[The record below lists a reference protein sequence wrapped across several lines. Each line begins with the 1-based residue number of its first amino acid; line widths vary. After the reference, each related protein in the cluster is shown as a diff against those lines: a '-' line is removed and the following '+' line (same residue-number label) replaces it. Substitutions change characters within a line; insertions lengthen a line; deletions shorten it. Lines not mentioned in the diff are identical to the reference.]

1 MIANMHPSDLGLLYE
16 VLRDAAELVTEPCET
31 TPKANVAANLLI
43 QLIQRR
49 VCHLERT
56 YRPYGKLNEI
66 ALMEIALPRG
76 SVLKI
81 SPPTAFEWPGT

>member
-66 ALMEIALPRG
+66 ALM
-76 SVLKI
+76 
-81 SPPTAFEWPGT
+81 